1 MEQQEKQLGE
11 HSRDPSDISREILT
25 DKRLEKAIMQYL
37 MISLKPDKPHQHSF
51 SKSLCIVVIALTI
64 AVIIGTFI
72 FIYMFN
78 DITPLEYLI
87 PSIFAEAA
95 VVSGFYS
102 YKAKAENKI
111 KLSTRNYIINKMLDT
126 EIEED
131 YDGSPVEEED
141 QGDEDVT

>member
-1 MEQQEKQLGE
+1 
-11 HSRDPSDISREILT
+11 
-25 DKRLEKAIMQYL
+25 
-37 MISLKPDKPHQHSF
+37 
-51 SKSLCIVVIALTI
+51 
-64 AVIIGTFI
+64 
-72 FIYMFN
+72 MFN

-141 QGDEDVT
+141 